1 MLVVRKLMA
10 RESKSLER
18 HLLRLSAED
27 RRLRFGYAT
36 SAPAIA
42 AYVKAMD
49 WGKTWA
55 IGAFSGARLCGIV
68 ELTRCDPWWAMG
80 AELSVSVEKR
90 YQNRGLGTRLVA
102 ETLLI
107 ARNRGFRTV
116 YLLCLPENRPIQ
128 RIARKFDGQ
137 LTAVEG
143 ELEARIRPPQPTPLS
158 VMVELFNDNRAIL
171 QCVLEPPK
179 RQRSGRQEPAKRTN
193 PKRGSGRRPATAA
206 SARPRPAAWPRR
218 GTGGKPRRQF
228 PA

>member
-1 MLVVRKLMA
+1 MTMLVVRKLMA
-10 RESKSLER
+10 RESKNLER

-27 RRLRFGYAT
+27 RGLRFGYAT

-49 WGKTWA
+49 RGKTWA

-68 ELTRCDPWWAMG
+68 ELTRCEPWWSMT

-102 ETLLI
+102 EALLI

-128 RIARKFDGQ
+128 RIARKFAGH

-143 ELEARIRPPQPTPLS
+143 ELEARIRPAQPTPLS
-158 VMVELFNDNRAIL
+158 VMMELFNDNRAIL
-171 QCVLEPPK
+171 QCVLEPSK
-179 RQRSGRQEPAKRTN
+179 RRRSARPEPAKRAN
-193 PKRGSGRRPATAA
+193 PKRGLGRQRATTA
-206 SARPRPAAWPRR
+206 SARPRP
-218 GTGGKPRRQF
+218 GKWRSKGAGAER
-228 PA
+228 